1 MGDPVM
7 RLQALAILCGI
18 AVTGAAVAE
27 TVVVDDQV
35 SVKQSSVETPKRG
48 LTMSQVESK
57 FGAPVE
63 KHAAVSNP
71 GTTHQPPI
79 TRWDYAGFAV
89 FFEHDRVIDAVA
101 TSG

>member
-1 MGDPVM
+1 M

-35 SVKQSSVETPKRG
+35 MVKQSPVATPKRG
-48 LTMSQVESK
+48 LTMSQVEAK

-63 KHAAVSNP
+63 KHAAVSSP
-71 GTTHQPPI
+71 GTQHQPPI
-79 TRWDYAGFAV
+79 TRWDYAGFSV
-89 FFEHDRVIDAVA
+89 FFEHDKVIDTVA

>member
-1 MGDPVM
+1 MK
-7 RLQALAILCGI
+7 LQVLAILCGI

-35 SVKQSSVETPKRG
+35 MVKQSSVATPKRG
-48 LTMSQVESK
+48 LTMSQVEAK

-63 KHAAVSNP
+63 KHAAVSSP
-71 GTTHQPPI
+71 GTSHQPPI

-89 FFEHDRVIDAVA
+89 FFEHERVIDTVA